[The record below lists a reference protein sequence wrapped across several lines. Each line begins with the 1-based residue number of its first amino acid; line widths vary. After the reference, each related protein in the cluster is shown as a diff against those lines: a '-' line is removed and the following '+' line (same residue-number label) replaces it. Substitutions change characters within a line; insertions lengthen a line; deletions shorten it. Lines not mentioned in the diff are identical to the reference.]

1 MFIVKNKNF
10 SNVENL
16 SKVHKKDIKTMFDIL
31 FKVNIKTLLTVLQV
45 CLCITDLLLPPCM
58 VFEYESFI
66 DLFSEYLPNM

>member
-1 MFIVKNKNF
+1 
-10 SNVENL
+10 
-16 SKVHKKDIKTMFDIL
+16 MFDIL